1 MKFFTYLGIG
11 HTGHFCKGYYLYCNF
26 GYQYLACKPRDK
38 PDDPLLNPPLLEFC
52 TSITY
57 GQQFLERLHLWKNS
71 FDIISDLMCYLLEDE
86 HSLGNFNK
94 AQAVD
99 YIADKLQS
107 RRLLIILLDDRKIT
121 SSGNLNDSPSVG
133 SDKPIVLE
141 SGTPVTKAKSPSPVF
156 ANSSHIEKDTSNT
169 VPAKT
174 PVAPKY
180 GGKATADGGRDS
192 TQAIVY
198 KDPATKHL
206 DNDPARTPVYDNGIM
221 QPLVGTS
228 GKAKPI
234 PKGNETNQVV
244 ERNHK
249 GKVYKINKDENAM
262 PKFTIFETYLGDE
275 HINSKDEFAHFK
287 AANKRLGEL
296 LIEKPELKEQLGI
309 TEIQY
314 KHLTKKYPSQD
325 SPFNLTWHH
334 HQDTGKIQLV
344 DERLHGRFGHV
355 GGMERWGGG
364 RKK

>member
-1 MKFFTYLGIG
+1 
-11 HTGHFCKGYYLYCNF
+11 
-26 GYQYLACKPRDK
+26 
-38 PDDPLLNPPLLEFC
+38 
-52 TSITY
+52 
-57 GQQFLERLHLWKNS
+57 
-71 FDIISDLMCYLLEDE
+71 MCYLLEDE

-206 DNDPARTPVYDNGIM
+206 DNDPARTPVYDGGIVLPLTGTDGNPKSIPRFDESGSTAERVYDDKTYRIKKNENG
-221 QPLVGTS
+221 
-228 GKAKPI
+228 
-234 PKGNETNQVV
+234 
-244 ERNHK
+244 
-249 GKVYKINKDENAM
+249 M
-262 PKFTIFETYLGDE
+262 PEFTIFETYIHDS
-275 HINSKDEFAHFK
+275 NTNNKDDKAHFE
-287 AANKRLGEL
+287 ASNQRLGEIL
-296 LIEKPELKEQLGI
+296 TENPSLADELGLDKKQIKFITAKPA
-309 TEIQY
+309 
-314 KHLTKKYPSQD
+314 KKKCP
-325 SPFNLTWHH
+325 PGLTWHH
-334 HQDTGKIQLV
+334 NERVGKMQLV
-344 DERLHGRFGHV
+344 NEGLHARYQHV
-355 GGMERWGGG
+355 GGMEIWGGA
-364 RKK
+364 RK